1 MVMLKTLAP
10 DYPAPFFFRVADN
23 EGELAA
29 VGLGF
34 RLNALS
40 FFFFEFTAILRLLF
54 VVNAVKVLA
63 DNLTIFRFRRLFEA
77 FRKGPVLQADK
88 RCFSRIGKFSFLAIE
103 AVARRKRSSSL
114 SQLSSKLDQLL
125 QSHSHSQ

>member
-1 MVMLKTLAP
+1 MLKTLAP
-10 DYPAPFFFRVADN
+10 DYPAPLFFRVADN

-63 DNLTIFRFRRLFEA
+63 DNLTIFRFRRLFDSGEA
-77 FRKGPVLQADK
+77 FVKAQFCRRTNAASLDSVS
-88 RCFSRIGKFSFLAIE
+88 SRS
-103 AVARRKRSSSL
+103 
-114 SQLSSKLDQLL
+114 
-125 QSHSHSQ
+125 